1 MYRRDGLKR
10 TAFRVSHVALTVVC
24 FDLFIFFMATCCVSG
39 DEVVKKNKEG
49 IGYYTEEKYEEA
61 LGAYRDA
68 QLEVP
73 ESPELHFN
81 IGNTLY
87 QQKKYEEA
95 QEEYLQA
102 LSTDDALLQSQIFY
116 NIGNCQYRLNK
127 LVEAVDSYKKDLEIN
142 PDDMD
147 AKHNLEFVR
156 NKLKEM
162 AQQQQQ
168 QAQQEQQQN
177 MQEQDQEQQQQQGE
191 QAQEQQQAGEEQQA
205 QQQEGEEQPEEG
217 SEEQQQQQAQKAE
230 GEMTEE
236 EAQRILDA
244 LKDDEQEVQ
253 KEIRKAQSSGKKQ
266 VAKDW

>member
-1 MYRRDGLKR
+1 MNK
-10 TAFRVSHVALTVVC
+10 TAFRVSRFVFNVFCFNLLVV
-24 FDLFIFFMATCCVSG
+24 FIATPGVSG
-39 DEVVKKNKEG
+39 DEVVKKNRKG
-49 IGYYTEEKYEEA
+49 IEYYNEENYEEA

-73 ESPELHFN
+73 ESAELHFN
-81 IGNTLY
+81 IADVLY
-87 QQKKYEEA
+87 KQKKYEEA

-116 NIGNCQYRLNK
+116 NVGNCQYRTNK
-127 LVEAVDSYKKDLEIN
+127 LVEAIDSYKKSLEIN
-142 PDDMD
+142 PDDID

-162 AQQQQQ
+162 AEQQQQ
-168 QAQQEQQQN
+168 QAQQQQQQ
-177 MQEQDQEQQQQQGE
+177 QEQEQQQQGE
-191 QAQEQQQAGEEQQA
+191 QSQEQQQQGEEQQA
-205 QQQEGEEQPEEG
+205 QQQQGEEQQEEG
-217 SEEQQQQQAQKAE
+217 DEEQQQQQAQKVE

-253 KEIRKAQSSGKKQ
+253 KEIRKAHSSGKKR